1 MSQKDDALHIP
12 IEIKTD
18 DLQEIKDLIND
29 ITEAESDLTRIKGGT
44 QSQSFA
50 GQSRAASGIK
60 TTTEGRGGIF
70 ESTLME
76 GDTMPM
82 NLRDRSGKQAH
93 TRENSFNALQDQ
105 VDQMQEEQGEQV
117 ASMFD
122 QAFGLAGGYAPF
134 MAMNKFS
141 GPFQQKV
148 MPKVKQKMQ
157 NMGMGMASAA
167 AGSGVTAKIAGA
179 GVRSAGML
187 ARVAT
192 MAAGAGPI
200 GLVVAG
206 VVTAILAGKAFIDW
220 AHGPGGIWDLRYKRK
235 IAQELDPFFDRKD
248 KQEINAGLR
257 TIRVTSMP
265 AVRGQSQVHSTQDMI
280 KRGIPIYNREFEAFS
295 KGLFL

>member
-29 ITEAESDLTRIKGGT
+29 ITEAESDLTRIKGGRE
-44 QSQSFA
+44 SQSFA
-50 GQSRAASGIK
+50 GQSRAASGMK

-70 ESTLME
+70 QSALME

-82 NLRDRSGKQAH
+82 NLRDRSGKQAY
-93 TRENSFNALQDQ
+93 TRENAFNALQDQ

-157 NMGMGMASAA
+157 NIGMGVAGAATGTGMKAKMASA
-167 AGSGVTAKIAGA
+167 
-179 GVRSAGML
+179 GVRGAGML
-187 ARVAT
+187 ARVAG
-192 MAAGAGPI
+192 MAAAGGPV
-200 GLVVAG
+200 GLAIAAAL
-206 VVTAILAGKAFIDW
+206 VTVIATKAFIDW

-248 KQEINAGLR
+248 KQEINVGLR

-265 AVRGQSQVHSTQDMI
+265 AVRGQTQVHSTQDMV

>member
-18 DLQEIKDLIND
+18 DLNEIKDLINE
-29 ITEAESDLTRIKGGT
+29 ITQAESDLTRIKGGS

-50 GQSRAASGIK
+50 GQSRAASGMK

-76 GDTMPM
+76 GATMPL

-93 TRENSFNALQDQ
+93 TRENAFSALQDQ
-105 VDQMQEEQGEQV
+105 VEGMEQQQGEQI
-117 ASMFD
+117 ATMFD

-134 MAMNKFS
+134 MAFNKFS

-148 MPKVKQKMQ
+148 MPKVKAKMA
-157 NMGMGMASAA
+157 NIGMGVAGVATGTGTAA
-167 AGSGVTAKIAGA
+167 KVAGA
-179 GVRSAGML
+179 GIRGAAML
-187 ARVAT
+187 SRVAT
-192 MAAGAGPI
+192 IAAGGGPVGLIVAAVI
-200 GLVVAG
+200 GAL
-206 VVTAILAGKAFIDW
+206 LAGKAFIDW

-235 IAQELDPFFDRKD
+235 ISQELDPFFDRKY

-257 TIRVTSMP
+257 TIRVTGMQ
-265 AVRGQSQVHSTQDMI
+265 AVRGGSQVHSTQDMI
-280 KRGIPIYNREFEAFS
+280 KRGIPIYNGEFEAFS
-295 KGLFL
+295 KGLYL

>member
-18 DLQEIKDLIND
+18 DLNEIKDLINE
-29 ITEAESDLTRIKGGT
+29 ITQAESDLTRIKGGRE
-44 QSQSFA
+44 SQTFA
-50 GQSRAASGIK
+50 GQSRAASGMK

-76 GDTMPM
+76 GATMPL

-105 VDQMQEEQGEQV
+105 VDQMQEEQGQQV

-141 GPFQQKV
+141 APFQQKV

-157 NMGMGMASAA
+157 NIGMGVAGAATGTGMKAKVAS
-167 AGSGVTAKIAGA
+167 A
-179 GVRSAGML
+179 GVRGAGML
-187 ARVAT
+187 ASVST
-192 MAAGAGPI
+192 MAAGSGPI
-200 GLVVAG
+200 GLVVAA
-206 VVTAILAGKAFIDW
+206 VVTGILASKAFLDW
-220 AHGPGGIWDLRYKRK
+220 MHGPGGWRDIRYRRV

>member
-1 MSQKDDALHIP
+1 MSQKDDALRIP

-18 DLQEIKDLIND
+18 DLNEIKDLIND
-29 ITEAESDLTRIKGGT
+29 ITEAESDLTRIKGGR

-70 ESTLME
+70 QSALME

-93 TRENSFNALQDQ
+93 TREK
-105 VDQMQEEQGEQV
+105 
-117 ASMFD
+117 
-122 QAFGLAGGYAPF
+122 AFGLAGGYAPF
-134 MAMNKFS
+134 AAMNRFS

-157 NMGMGMASAA
+157 NIGMGVAGAATGTGMKAKVAS
-167 AGSGVTAKIAGA
+167 A
-179 GVRSAGML
+179 GVRGAGML
-187 ARVAT
+187 ASVST
-192 MAAGAGPI
+192 MAAGSGPI
-200 GLVVAG
+200 GLVVAA
-206 VVTAILAGKAFIDW
+206 VVTGILASKAFLDW
-220 AHGPGGIWDLRYKRK
+220 MHGPGGWRDIRYRRV